1 MKAPGKACTVLC
13 IVLFF
18 SLLHSR
24 AITKVGTG
32 GIGHTTG
39 LIKIYCAFTLTVV
52 ASEDQVGV
60 LAARRKVELRRL
72 CAESASPLSRSF
84 FFFLVETTE
93 RKLCARCS
101 VTTPGCAGS
110 IVCSTLVKCTQPHQR
125 RIVKKVR
132 GSEIAA
138 KSQTLFETRMCPFES
153 VWTNCV
159 EKKFFGEL
167 TWNPLEPCLQILT
180 ATIVVGR
187 YTRVITVKILTA
199 AASFVLLS

>member
-1 MKAPGKACTVLC
+1 M
-13 IVLFF
+13 
-18 SLLHSR
+18 
-24 AITKVGTG
+24 
-32 GIGHTTG
+32 
-39 LIKIYCAFTLTVV
+39 
-52 ASEDQVGV
+52 GV
-60 LAARRKVELRRL
+60 LAARRTVELRRL

-84 FFFLVETTE
+84 FFFFVETTE

-138 KSQTLFETRMCPFES
+138 KSQTFGETRMCPFGS

-159 EKKFFGEL
+159 EKKFFRELYLESFRTLFTDTYSNDRCWKIYQSDHCQDLDCCGVFCAPLLGSGE
-167 TWNPLEPCLQILT
+167 TWE
-180 ATIVVGR
+180 
-187 YTRVITVKILTA
+187 
-199 AASFVLLS
+199 